1 MVQIWER
8 CKPLQ
13 LISPVNTDHA
23 IFIWKIKPVSSF
35 SRKLSRHQNNE
46 ILLSLN
52 VIALSNSYMYIRS
65 LQVWHGLESFFFCK
79 IAFTLKCRLLCLL
92 GCLMYNIEIAITFA
106 ILEKKKKG
114 KTKNLNVV
122 YLPKRINGYF

>member
-13 LISPVNTDHA
+13 LISLVNTDHA
-23 IFIWKIKPVSSF
+23 MFIWKRKPVLAF
-35 SRKLSRHQNNE
+35 FKKLSRYQNSE

-65 LQVWHGLESFFFCK
+65 LQVWHGLESFFCK
-79 IAFTLKCRLLCLL
+79 IAFTLNSWLLCLL
-92 GCLMYNIEIAITFA
+92 GCVMYNTESAATFA
-106 ILEKKKKG
+106 ILEK
-114 KTKNLNVV
+114 
-122 YLPKRINGYF
+122 

>member
-23 IFIWKIKPVSSF
+23 VFIWKSKPDLSLSK
-35 SRKLSRHQNNE
+35 KLSRYQTSE

-52 VIALSNSYMYIRS
+52 VIALSNSNMYIRS
-65 LQVWHGLESFFFCK
+65 RKVWHGLESFFCK
-79 IAFTLKCRLLCLL
+79 IPFTLNCWLLCLL
-92 GCLMYNIEIAITFA
+92 GCVMYNIERATAFA
-106 ILEKKKKG
+106 ILEK
-114 KTKNLNVV
+114 
-122 YLPKRINGYF
+122 